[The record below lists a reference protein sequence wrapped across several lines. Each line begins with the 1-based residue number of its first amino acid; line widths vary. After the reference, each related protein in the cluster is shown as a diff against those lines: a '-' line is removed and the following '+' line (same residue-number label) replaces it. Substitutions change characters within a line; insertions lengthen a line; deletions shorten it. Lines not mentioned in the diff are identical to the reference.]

1 MKRICWIGMAMAAL
15 ATALP
20 AAAQGAADVGKAL
33 SSERFTLVSPFPPG
47 GPTDTLARVMH
58 HIGQQ
63 RPVPGTHPGIESLV
77 QPVFDAAR
85 AFFEAADPE
94 SVNAPARAGG
104 PWLALEA
111 RDTFEDAYRIAKA
124 GLLQAGAGGT
134 VDVVAV
140 YEHLARLSDLRRA
153 VGQGF
158 KAVQRM
164 AALPE
169 LSTLGHGAPTRP
181 AAESDSGRSVE
192 SAE

>member
-1 MKRICWIGMAMAAL
+1 
-15 ATALP
+15 
-20 AAAQGAADVGKAL
+20 
-33 SSERFTLVSPFPPG
+33 
-47 GPTDTLARVMH
+47 
-58 HIGQQ
+58 
-63 RPVPGTHPGIESLV
+63 V

-94 SVNAPARAGG
+94 SVNAPAQAGG

-111 RDTFEDAYRIAKA
+111 RDTFEDAYQMAKA

-169 LSTLGHGAPTRP
+169 LSTLSHGAPTLP